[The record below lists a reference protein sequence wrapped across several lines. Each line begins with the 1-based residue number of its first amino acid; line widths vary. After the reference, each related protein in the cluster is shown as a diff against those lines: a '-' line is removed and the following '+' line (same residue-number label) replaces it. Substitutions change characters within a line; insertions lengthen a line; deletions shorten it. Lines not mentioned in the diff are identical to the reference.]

1 MHGSDAFDAA
11 ASFRPEA
18 NDRPTRI
25 RVDLDAL
32 SHNFHALQAR
42 AGVPVMGIVKANA
55 YGHGL
60 VPVARHLQAQGIGQ
74 LGVALVEEG
83 IALRR
88 AGVTV
93 PILVMGGIH
102 APQVGQFL
110 ACDLEV
116 TVSSIAKLRQVE
128 QAAASLGRQAVI
140 HLKVDT
146 GMERIGVHSE
156 NAGPLI
162 EAAVASRWCTVKG
175 IYSHLACSDDPASPM
190 THEQRHR
197 FLDAC
202 RHFDRIGAPMP
213 LRHLANSGGVL
224 HFPDTCLDMVRPGI
238 ALYGVMQDPASR
250 ATVALKP
257 ALSLVSQVVYFK
269 VVKAGRTV
277 SYGATW
283 TAPAD
288 TRVVTVPIGYGD
300 GYPRSLEEY
309 EQLIEEAGLGD
320 EELYRS
326 VKQPV
331 LLASNAY
338 VSGAK
343 AASGEAE
350 AVVSGDG
357 SSLALRETDDELW
370 MTVSL
375 PESIRSATGP
385 VISTADLGQPRIVEE
400 YFENPDGSPI
410 VVDRD
415 ITGAAR
421 GACSARGPLAAY
433 GDGEVLIWSK

>member
-32 SHNFHALQAR
+32 SHNFHALQAH

-162 EAAVASRWCTVKG
+162 EAAVASRWCIVKG

-238 ALYGVMQDPASR
+238 ALYGVMPDPASR

-300 GYPRSLEEY
+300 GYPRSL
-309 EQLIEEAGLGD
+309 
-320 EELYRS
+320 
-326 VKQPV
+326 
-331 LLASNAY
+331 
-338 VSGAK
+338 
-343 AASGEAE
+343 
-350 AVVSGDG
+350 
-357 SSLALRETDDELW
+357 SSR
-370 MTVSL
+370 
-375 PESIRSATGP
+375 
-385 VISTADLGQPRIVEE
+385 
-400 YFENPDGSPI
+400 
-410 VVDRD
+410 
-415 ITGAAR
+415 
-421 GACSARGPLAAY
+421 
-433 GDGEVLIWSK
+433 GEVLVRGQRRPIIGRVCMDQFMVDLGPGGTAYNEDEVVLIGAQGDDAISCEAVAHAAGTIPYEILTGLNARIPREYVGGASSGGPAA